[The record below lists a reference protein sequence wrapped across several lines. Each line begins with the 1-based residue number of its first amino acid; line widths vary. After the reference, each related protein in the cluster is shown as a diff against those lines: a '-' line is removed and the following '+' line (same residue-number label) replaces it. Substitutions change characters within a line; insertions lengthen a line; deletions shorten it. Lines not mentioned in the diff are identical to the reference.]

1 MYIIPSVD
9 IKDGKCVKLVQGKI
23 GSGRIISDDPVSVA
37 IGWKKEG
44 AKLLHVVDL
53 DGAFTG
59 ERKNW
64 VVITQIL
71 NEIGLPVEV
80 GGGIRSF
87 DDVLQTLNAGA
98 RWVIIGTI
106 AVEQPAFLSELFS
119 YVDPSQVILAIDTKG
134 GKVVSRGWTVEGSE
148 SPTKLVEKYQKVS
161 PSAFL
166 YTNVEV
172 EGKQAGIDLQTVKKL
187 VSLTKVPIIYSGGIS
202 DLQDLVN
209 LAQAGVAGAIV
220 GSAFYAGKF
229 SLKEAELVVE
239 KAVN

>member
-1 MYIIPSVD
+1 MNIIPSVD
-9 IKDGKCVKLVQGKI
+9 IKDGKCVKLIQGKI
-23 GSGRIISDDPVSVA
+23 GSGRVISDDPVSVA
-37 IGWKKEG
+37 VEWEREG

-64 VVITQIL
+64 TVITQIMNKVDIL
-71 NEIGLPVEV
+71 VEV
-80 GGGIRSF
+80 GGGIRSLG
-87 DDVLQTLNAGA
+87 DVLETLKAGA
-98 RWVIIGTI
+98 RWAIIGTI
-106 AVEQPAFLSELFS
+106 AVEQPTLLSELFS
-119 YVDPSQVILAIDTKG
+119 YVNPSQVILAIDTRG
-134 GKVVSRGWTVEGSE
+134 GKVVSRGWTVEGSN

-172 EGKQAGIDLQTVKKL
+172 EGKQAGIDVQTVKEL
-187 VSLTKVPIIYSGGIS
+187 VSLTKIPIIYAGGIS
-202 DLQDLVN
+202 RLQDLVS
-209 LAQAGVAGAIV
+209 LAKAGVAGAIV

-239 KAVN
+239 KAVS